1 MMRSRLLA
9 LSLLCL
15 SLVSNKARAE
25 GDTNVQAQPN
35 AIGNSSI
42 INQNMN
48 VNNGMTGK
56 LQFGNLVCSQP
67 TMAFTPFYTGNDA
80 ENPSS
85 ETYSINEGWG
95 FQMSFMIPLGT
106 NNDTCSELAK
116 VKLDLAI
123 EELDKQVHDK
133 QLVRVLKCS
142 QLHASGFMINPNSK
156 FAYICNDVI
165 NIRSYVKAN
174 PSLFENPSLPSSAVS
189 YTHLTLPTNRE
200 V

>member
-1 MMRSRLLA
+1 MIRSRLLQ

-15 SLVSNKARAE
+15 SLVSNQVKAE

-56 LQFGNLVCSQP
+56 LQFGNLICSQP

-80 ENPSS
+80 ENPNS

-116 VKLDLAI
+116 VKLELAK

-133 QLVRVLKCS
+133 QLVRILKCG
-142 QLHASGFMINPNSK
+142 QLHASGYMINPKSK

-174 PSLFENPSLPSSAVS
+174 SEKFK
-189 YTHLTLPTNRE
+189 
-200 V
+200 

>member
-1 MMRSRLLA
+1 MIRSRLLA
-9 LSLLCL
+9 LSLLSAC
-15 SLVSNKARAE
+15 LVSNSVKAE

-35 AIGNSSI
+35 AVGNSSI

-80 ENPSS
+80 ENPAS

-95 FQMSFMIPLGT
+95 FQVSFMVPLGT
-106 NNDTCSELAK
+106 NNETCSELAR
-116 VKLDLAI
+116 VKLDLAK

-142 QLHASGFMINPNSK
+142 QLHAAGYMINPKSE
-156 FAYICNDVI
+156 FSYLCSDVI
-165 NIRSYVKAN
+165 NIRTFVRQN
-174 PSLFENPSLPSSAVS
+174 PDVFSSS
-189 YTHLTLPTNRE
+189 SQPLSSKP
-200 V
+200 

>member
-1 MMRSRLLA
+1 MTRLIQRLLLLA
-9 LSLLCL
+9 CLCL
-15 SLVSNKARAE
+15 VSKVKAE

-48 VNNGMTGK
+48 VNNGATGK

-80 ENPSS
+80 ENPAS

-95 FQMSFMIPLGT
+95 FQMSFMVPLGS
-106 NNDTCSELAK
+106 NNETCSELAK
-116 VKLDLAI
+116 VKLELAK
-123 EELDKQVHDK
+123 EQLNKQEHDK
-133 QLVRVLKCS
+133 HLVRILKCG
-142 QLHASGFMINPNSK
+142 QLHASGYMINPKSK

-174 PSLFENPSLPSSAVS
+174 SEDFQ
-189 YTHLTLPTNRE
+189 
-200 V
+200 

>member
-1 MMRSRLLA
+1 LKRSHRMTRSTLLA

-15 SLVSNKARAE
+15 SLVSNKAKAE

-56 LQFGNLVCSQP
+56 LQFGNVICSQP

-80 ENPSS
+80 ENPAS

-95 FQMSFMIPLGT
+95 FQMSFMIPLGS

-116 VKLDLAI
+116 VKLDLTK

-133 QLVRVLKCS
+133 QLVRILKCG
-142 QLHASGFMINPNSK
+142 QLHASGYMINPKSK
-156 FAYICNDVI
+156 FAYICSDVI

-174 PSLFENPSLPSSAVS
+174 SEKFK
-189 YTHLTLPTNRE
+189 
-200 V
+200 

>member
-1 MMRSRLLA
+1 MILRPQALLLA
-9 LSLLCL
+9 CLC
-15 SLVSNKARAE
+15 LVSNSVKAE
-25 GDTNVQAQPN
+25 TDVVAQPN
-35 AIGNSSI
+35 AVGNSSI

-106 NNDTCSELAK
+106 NNETCSDLAK

-142 QLHASGFMINPNSK
+142 QLHASGYMINPASK
-156 FAYICNDVI
+156 YAYICNDVI

-174 PSLFENPSLPSSAVS
+174 PSLFENPSPPSSK
-189 YTHLTLPTNRE
+189 P
-200 V
+200 

>member
-1 MMRSRLLA
+1 MIRLRLQALLLA
-9 LSLLCL
+9 CLCL
-15 SLVSNKARAE
+15 ASNKVKAE
-25 GDTNVQAQPN
+25 GDTDVVAQPN

-56 LQFGNLVCSQP
+56 LQFGNLICSQP
-67 TMAFTPFYTGNDA
+67 TMAFTPFYTGNEA

-106 NNDTCSELAK
+106 NNETCSELAK
-116 VKLDLAI
+116 VKLDLAK

-142 QLHASGFMINPNSK
+142 QLHASGYMINPASK

-174 PSLFENPSLPSSAVS
+174 AEKFK
-189 YTHLTLPTNRE
+189 
-200 V
+200 

>member
-1 MMRSRLLA
+1 MTRSTLLA

-35 AIGNSSI
+35 AVGNSSI

-48 VNNGMTGK
+48 INNGMTGK
-56 LQFGNLVCSQP
+56 QQFGSLVCSQP
-67 TMAFTPFYTGNDA
+67 TMAITPFYTGNDA
-80 ENPSS
+80 QGE

-95 FQMSFMIPLGT
+95 VQMSFMIPLGDNKT
-106 NNDTCSELAK
+106 CNDLAK
-116 VKLDLAI
+116 VKLDLAK

-133 QLVRVLKCS
+133 HLVRILKCQ
-142 QLHASGFMINPNSK
+142 QLHASGYMINPASK
-156 FAYICNDVI
+156 YAYICADVI

-174 PSLFENPSLPSSAVS
+174 PSLFADPLPLSSE
-189 YTHLTLPTNRE
+189 P
-200 V
+200 

>member
-1 MMRSRLLA
+1 MIRLRLLA

-25 GDTNVQAQPN
+25 TDVIAQPN
-35 AIGNSSI
+35 AVGNSSI

-48 VNNGMTGK
+48 INNGMTGK
-56 LQFGNLVCSQP
+56 QQFGNLVCSQP
-67 TMAFTPFYTGNDA
+67 TMAITPFYTGNDA
-80 ENPSS
+80 QGE

-95 FQMSFMIPLGT
+95 VQMSFMIPLGD
-106 NNDTCSELAK
+106 NKTCNELAK

-142 QLHASGFMINPNSK
+142 QLHARGYMINPASEY
-156 FAYICNDVI
+156 AYICADVI
-165 NIRSYVKAN
+165 NIRTYVNAN
-174 PSLFENPSLPSSAVS
+174 PDKFK
-189 YTHLTLPTNRE
+189 
-200 V
+200 

>member
-1 MMRSRLLA
+1 MIRLRLQALLLA
-9 LSLLCL
+9 CLC
-15 SLVSNKARAE
+15 LVSNSAKAE

-35 AIGNSSI
+35 AVGNSSI

-80 ENPSS
+80 ENPAS

-95 FQMSFMIPLGT
+95 FQMSFMVPLGT

-116 VKLDLAI
+116 VKLELAK

-133 QLVRVLKCS
+133 QLVRVLKCQ
-142 QLHASGFMINPNSK
+142 QLHASGYMINPASK
-156 FAYICNDVI
+156 YAYICADVI

-174 PSLFENPSLPSSAVS
+174 SDLFSSD
-189 YTHLTLPTNRE
+189 
-200 V
+200 

>member
-1 MMRSRLLA
+1 MTRLIQRLLLLA
-9 LSLLCL
+9 CLCL
-15 SLVSNKARAE
+15 VSKVKAE

-48 VNNGMTGK
+48 VNNGATGK

-80 ENPSS
+80 ENPAS

-95 FQMSFMIPLGT
+95 FQMSFMVPLGS
-106 NNDTCSELAK
+106 NNETCSELAK
-116 VKLDLAI
+116 VKLELAK
-123 EELDKQVHDK
+123 EQLNKQEHDK
-133 QLVRVLKCS
+133 HLVRILKCG
-142 QLHASGFMINPNSK
+142 QLHASGYMINPKSK
-156 FAYICNDVI
+156 FAYICSDGI

-174 PSLFENPSLPSSAVS
+174 SEDFQ
-189 YTHLTLPTNRE
+189 
-200 V
+200 

>member
-1 MMRSRLLA
+1 MILRPQALLLA
-9 LSLLCL
+9 CLC
-15 SLVSNKARAE
+15 LVSNSVKAE
-25 GDTNVQAQPN
+25 TDVVAQPN
-35 AIGNSSI
+35 AVGNSSI

-56 LQFGNLVCSQP
+56 LQFGNLICSQP

-80 ENPSS
+80 QGE

-95 FQMSFMIPLGT
+95 FQMSFMVPLGT
-106 NNDTCSELAK
+106 NNETCSELAA
-116 VKLDLAI
+116 VKLDLAK
-123 EELDKQVHDK
+123 EELNKQVHDK

-142 QLHASGFMINPNSK
+142 QLHAAGYMINPKSE

-174 PSLFENPSLPSSAVS
+174 PSLFANPSPPSSK
-189 YTHLTLPTNRE
+189 P
-200 V
+200 

>member
-1 MMRSRLLA
+1 MTRSTLLA

-35 AIGNSSI
+35 AVGNSSI

-56 LQFGNLVCSQP
+56 QQFGNLVCSQP
-67 TMAFTPFYTGNDA
+67 TMAITPFYTGNDA
-80 ENPSS
+80 RNPNP
-85 ETYSINEGWG
+85 EGPTYSVNQGWG
-95 FQMSFMIPLGT
+95 FQMSFMIPLGD
-106 NNDTCSELAK
+106 NQTCNELSK
-116 VKLDLAI
+116 VKLDLAK

-133 QLVRVLKCS
+133 QLVRILKCG
-142 QLHASGFMINPNSK
+142 QLHASGYMINPASK

-174 PSLFENPSLPSSAVS
+174 AEKFKQ
-189 YTHLTLPTNRE
+189 
-200 V
+200 

>member
-1 MMRSRLLA
+1 MIRLRPQALLLA
-9 LSLLCL
+9 CLCL
-15 SLVSNKARAE
+15 ASNQVKAE
-25 GDTNVQAQPN
+25 GDTDVVAQPN

-80 ENPSS
+80 ENPAS

-95 FQMSFMIPLGT
+95 FQMSFMVPLGT
-106 NNDTCSELAK
+106 NNETCSDLAK
-116 VKLDLAI
+116 VKLDLAK
-123 EELDKQVHDK
+123 EELSKQVHDK

-142 QLHASGFMINPNSK
+142 QLHAAGYMINPKSE
-156 FAYICNDVI
+156 FSYLCSDVI
-165 NIRSYVKAN
+165 NIRTFVRQN
-174 PSLFENPSLPSSAVS
+174 PDLFSSS
-189 YTHLTLPTNRE
+189 SQPLSSKP
-200 V
+200 

>member
-1 MMRSRLLA
+1 MRFQLLA

-15 SLVSNKARAE
+15 SLVSKAKAE

-95 FQMSFMIPLGT
+95 FQMSFMVPLGT
-106 NNDTCSELAK
+106 NNETCSELAK

-142 QLHASGFMINPNSK
+142 QLHSSGYMINPKSK
-156 FAYICNDVI
+156 YAYICNDVI

-174 PSLFENPSLPSSAVS
+174 PSLFENPSPLSSE
-189 YTHLTLPTNRE
+189 P
-200 V
+200 

>member
-1 MMRSRLLA
+1 MIRSRLLA

-35 AIGNSSI
+35 AVGNSSI

-48 VNNGMTGK
+48 INNGMTGK
-56 LQFGNLVCSQP
+56 QQFGNLVCSQP
-67 TMAFTPFYTGNDA
+67 TLAVTPFYTGNDA
-80 ENPSS
+80 QGE

-95 FQMSFMIPLGT
+95 VQMSFMIPLGD
-106 NNDTCSELAK
+106 NQTCNELSK
-116 VKLDLAI
+116 VKLDQAK

-142 QLHASGFMINPNSK
+142 QLHAAGYMINPKSK

-165 NIRSYVKAN
+165 NIRSYVRAN
-174 PSLFENPSLPSSAVS
+174 PEKFKGE
-189 YTHLTLPTNRE
+189 
-200 V
+200 

>member
-106 NNDTCSELAK
+106 NNDTCSDLAK
-116 VKLDLAI
+116 VKLELAI

-142 QLHASGFMINPNSK
+142 QLHASGYMINPKSK

-174 PSLFENPSLPSSAVS
+174 AEKFK
-189 YTHLTLPTNRE
+189 
-200 V
+200 

>member
-1 MMRSRLLA
+1 MRLRLLA

-15 SLVSNKARAE
+15 SLVSKAKAE

-35 AIGNSSI
+35 AVGNSSI

-56 LQFGNLVCSQP
+56 LQFGNVICSQP

-80 ENPSS
+80 ENTES

-106 NNDTCSELAK
+106 NNETCSELAK
-116 VKLDLAI
+116 VKLDLAK

-133 QLVRVLKCS
+133 QLVRILKCG
-142 QLHASGFMINPNSK
+142 QLHASGYMINPASK

-174 PSLFENPSLPSSAVS
+174 ADKFK
-189 YTHLTLPTNRE
+189 
-200 V
+200 